1 MSLNRATLR
10 QLRALAATIRSGSV
24 TAAAQEMNV
33 TPPAVSLQLK
43 QLEELAGI
51 ALLDR
56 VENGMRA
63 TGAGRELAD
72 TALRIDALLAEAAD
86 AMDALKGAR
95 AGHIQIGV
103 VSTAK
108 YFAPRALG
116 AFKRAHPG
124 VEIKLSVGNREQTIA
139 ALETFAI
146 DLAIMGR
153 PPDRFEVD
161 RSIIGAHPHIIVA
174 PPDHPMA
181 RRRYI
186 APREL
191 SAETFL
197 MREPGSGTRMLTEQ
211 VLAETGATPTIGMEI
226 ESNETIKQAV
236 MAGLGIAL
244 LSAHTVSVELADRR
258 LAMLDVVGL
267 PIMRQWFV
275 VRRTE
280 RRMMPATTLL
290 WEFLAAEGGTFLP
303 VVASDTL
310 HW

>member
-24 TAAAQEMNV
+24 TAAAQELNV

-43 QLEELAGI
+43 LLEELAGI
-51 ALLDR
+51 ALLER
-56 VENGMRA
+56 AETGMRA

-72 TALRIDALLAEAAD
+72 TALRIDALLSEAED
-86 AMDALKGAR
+86 AIGALKGAR
-95 AGHIQIGV
+95 AGHVRVGV

-108 YFAPRALG
+108 YFSPRVLA

-124 VEIKLSVGNREQTIA
+124 VEIQLSVGNREQTIA

-146 DLAIMGR
+146 DFAVMGR
-153 PPDRFEVD
+153 PPNRFDVD
-161 RSIIGAHPHIIVA
+161 RSIIGPHPHIIVA
-174 PPDHPMA
+174 PPDHVLA

-186 APREL
+186 PPREL
-191 SAETFL
+191 SSETFL
-197 MREPGSGTRMLTEQ
+197 MREPGSGTRMLTERL
-211 VLAETGATPTIGMEI
+211 LADTGATPSIGMEI

-244 LSAHTVSVELADRR
+244 LSAHTVSVELEDGR
-258 LAMLDVVGL
+258 LVMLDVVGL

-275 VRRTE
+275 VRRAE
-280 RRMMPATTLL
+280 RRMMPAAATL
-290 WEFLAAEGGTFLP
+290 WEFFAAEGGSFLP
-303 VVASDTL
+303 QLVIEE
-310 HW
+310 